1 MTENTGVLFEN
12 CRGTE
17 NMKVYRM
24 QKMNLAGTGKTVLVV
39 DDDEICR
46 CVTKEILSNLGLRVD
61 LAPDAMQA
69 IALAKNNRYDLV
81 LLDMRMPAMNGE
93 QLAGILLENKSVSK
107 KAIFL
112 LTGEEGGADVMTL
125 PEGFELRIVRK
136 PLEGAWVESYFAM
149 NAAVNQPEDDDA
161 YEGKKIEGFDTT
173 RAIKNFMGYE
183 SAFFNILREF
193 PDYGAK
199 FISEYASY
207 LRTKNV
213 KECHRLAHSIKGSS
227 LMIGATEINMLASE
241 LESLCV
247 SSTDMRQI
255 EFAFR
260 KVEEKIR
267 EASENVNK
275 HFLRHDEA

>member
-24 QKMNLAGTGKTVLVV
+24 QKKNLAGTGKAVLVV

-61 LAPDAMQA
+61 LAPDAMRA

-93 QLAGILLENKSVSK
+93 QLAGILLKNKNVTK
-107 KAIFL
+107 DAVFL
-112 LTGEEGGADVMTL
+112 LTGEEGSADVMAL
-125 PEGFELRIVRK
+125 PEDFQLRIVRK
-136 PLEGAWVESYFAM
+136 PFESAWVESYFAM
-149 NAAVNQPEDDDA
+149 NAAAKLPEDDAA

-255 EFAFR
+255 ECAFR

-267 EASENVNK
+267 EASENVTK
-275 HFLRHDEA
+275 HFLRHDEP